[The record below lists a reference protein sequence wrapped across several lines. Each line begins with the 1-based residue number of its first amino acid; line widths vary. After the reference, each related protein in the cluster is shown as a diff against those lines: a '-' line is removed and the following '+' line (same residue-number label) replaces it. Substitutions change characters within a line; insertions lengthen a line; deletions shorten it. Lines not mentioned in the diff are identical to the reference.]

1 MFDKLSFGLF
11 LLGLLVLF
19 IPIFI
24 SFSVESSKS
33 FIVVSNISAMILL
46 IISWVIRD
54 KNTEK
59 YDYKY
64 VLRTGKLAGGAV
76 YASYPDM
83 VPGLG
88 WI

>member
-1 MFDKLSFGLF
+1 MFDKLSFVLF
-11 LLGLLVLF
+11 LLGLLVLL

-24 SFSVESSKS
+24 SSSVESSKS

-54 KNTEK
+54 KNREK
-59 YDYKY
+59 YDYNY
-64 VLRTGKLAGGAV
+64 ALRTGKLVGGTV

>member
-1 MFDKLSFGLF
+1 MFDKLSFVLF
-11 LLGLLVLF
+11 LLGILVLLV
-19 IPIFI
+19 PVFI
-24 SFSVESSKS
+24 SSSVKSSKS
-33 FIVVSNISAMILL
+33 FIVLSNISAMILL

-59 YDYKY
+59 YDYNY
-64 VLRTGKLAGGAV
+64 ALRTGKLAGGTV

>member
-1 MFDKLSFGLF
+1 MFDKFSFVLF
-11 LLGLLVLF
+11 LLGILVLLV
-19 IPIFI
+19 PIFI
-24 SFSVESSKS
+24 SSSLKSSKS
-33 FIVVSNISAMILL
+33 FVLSNISAMILL

-59 YDYKY
+59 YDYNY
-64 VLRTGKLAGGAV
+64 ALRTGKLAGGTV
-76 YASYPDM
+76 YASCPDM

>member
-1 MFDKLSFGLF
+1 MFDKLSFVLF
-11 LLGLLVLF
+11 LLGILVLLA
-19 IPIFI
+19 PVFI
-24 SFSVESSKS
+24 SSSVKSSKS
-33 FIVVSNISAMILL
+33 FIVLSNISAMILL

-59 YDYKY
+59 YDYNY
-64 VLRTGKLAGGAV
+64 ALRTGKLAGGTV